1 MENVKILHTAD
12 IHIGARDAFLGTTAE
27 SRRFETLLTFERI
40 VDLAKEKG
48 ANILAIAGDLFEN
61 NTIEDTFIDGVFNK
75 IKQIPEIKVIFA
87 AGNHDPLTA
96 DSPFLNR
103 ELPENLYVLPPKDS
117 VITFEDI
124 KVKVYGRSFDS
135 VYLKGEEE
143 FTITPDNDFINIM
156 VQHGELRADLGS
168 DYNSITPKFVKKS
181 GMDYIALGHVHART
195 PIGKIENT
203 AFAYCGCPE
212 GQGFDELDEKGVYFG
227 TVSKGKC
234 EMEFIPVS
242 KRQHVVRRIDITGKD
257 DIAATVLEDIKSA
270 YENWADN
277 LYKIELIGSIPPD
290 TELNLT
296 EITARLAEAL
306 YFVKIK
312 DKTEIAVNFELLAK
326 EPTLK
331 GVFVKNMLKKL
342 ETADDKEAVKRA
354 LNIGLRAFNSEVKYN
369 ED

>member
-1 MENVKILHTAD
+1 MNNVKILHTAD
-12 IHIGARDAFLGTTAE
+12 IHIGARDAFLGVAAE

-40 VDLAKEKG
+40 VDLAKEKS
-48 ANILAIAGDLFEN
+48 ADMLIIAGDLFEN
-61 NTIEDTFIDGVFNK
+61 NTVEAAFVAGVFDK
-75 IKQIPEIKVIFA
+75 IAQIPEIKVIFA

-96 DSPFLNR
+96 DSPFLTR
-103 ELPENLYVLPPKDS
+103 TLPENLYVLPAKDS

-124 KVKVYGRSFDS
+124 KAKVYGRSFES

-143 FTITPDNDFINIM
+143 FTISPDSNYVNIM

-203 AFAYCGCPE
+203 HFAYCGCPE
-212 GQGFDELDEKGVYFG
+212 GQGFDELDQKGVYLG
-227 TVSKGKC
+227 TVSKSGC
-234 EMEFIPVS
+234 ELEFIPIS
-242 KRQHVVRRIDITGKD
+242 KRQHIVRKIDITG
-257 DIAATVLEDIKSA
+257 AEDITERVLTDLKA
-270 YENWADN
+270 NFENFADN
-277 LYKIELIGSIPPD
+277 LYKIELVGSIPPE
-290 TELNLT
+290 TELNLA
-296 EITARLAEAL
+296 EITARLSAVL
-306 YFVKIK
+306 YFVKLR
-312 DKTEIAVNFELLAK
+312 DKTEFAIDLKLLAS

-331 GVFVKNMLKKL
+331 GVFVKNMLAQL
-342 ETADDKEAVKRA
+342 ETADDKEAITRA

>member
-1 MENVKILHTAD
+1 MNNVKILHTAD

-27 SRRFETLLTFERI
+27 SRRFETLLTFEKI

-48 ANILAIAGDLFEN
+48 ADIFAIAGDLFES
-61 NTIEDTFIDGVFNK
+61 NTVEAAFLDGVFNK
-75 IKQIPEIKVIFA
+75 IAQIPDIKVVFA

-96 DSPFLNR
+96 DSPFLTR
-103 ELPENLYVLPPKDS
+103 TLPQNLYVLPAKDS

-124 KVKVYGRSFDS
+124 KTKVYGRSFES

-143 FTITPDNDFINIM
+143 FTLPTDNGYINIM

-203 AFAYCGCPE
+203 HFAYCGCPE
-212 GQGFDELDEKGVYFG
+212 GQGFDELDQKGVYFG
-227 TVSKGKC
+227 TVSKNGSDL
-234 EMEFIPVS
+234 EFIPVS
-242 KRQHVVRRIDITGKD
+242 KRQHIVRKIDITN
-257 DIAATVLEDIKSA
+257 AEDICKA
-270 YENWADN
+270 ILDDLKANFENYADN
-277 LYKIELIGSIPPD
+277 LYKIELVGSIPPES
-290 TELNLT
+290 ELNLT
-296 EITARLAEAL
+296 EITARLAAVL
-306 YFVKIK
+306 YFVKLR
-312 DKTEIAVNFELLAK
+312 DKTEFAIDLELLAN

-331 GVFVKNMLKKL
+331 GVFVKNMLEKL
-342 ETADDKEAVKRA
+342 KTAEDKEAVNRA